1 MRDSNKN
8 QSHSWLKGAS
18 TTSEDVEVYYDV
30 WAKKYNEDLKD
41 WQYHAPIEA
50 AKLLK
55 SFMPGA
61 VKILD
66 AGCGTGLTG
75 ITLREFGYADIA
87 GIDISRKSITL
98 AEETGAYSSLQQQD
112 LQKQPFPFNIDEFD
126 AVNCIGVLTYI
137 EDPRSLFQE
146 FCRIVRP
153 GGYIVFTHREDLVNS
168 FNYPEL
174 LKELEHKNYWKNLLT
189 SKPKPYLPK
198 NRNFT
203 DEIKV
208 VYYIFQ
214 TPEEKE

>member
-1 MRDSNKN
+1 MKGSNKD

-30 WAKKYNEDLKD
+30 WAKKYNEDLKN

-55 SFMPGA
+55 SFMPGS

-75 ITLREFGYADIA
+75 ITLREFGYADIV
-87 GIDISRKSITL
+87 GIDISRKSIAL

-112 LQKQPFPFNIDEFD
+112 LQKQPFPFNNDEFD
-126 AVNCIGVLTYI
+126 AVNCIGVLSYI
-137 EDPRSLFQE
+137 EDPISLFQE

-153 GGYIVFTHREDLVNS
+153 GGYIVFTHREDLVIS
-168 FNYPEL
+168 FNFQEL
-174 LKELEHKNYWKNLLT
+174 LKELEYKNCWKNILT
-189 SKPKPYLPK
+189 SEPKPYLPK
-198 NRNFT
+198 NKDFT

-214 TPEEKE
+214 TPEEK

>member
-18 TTSEDVEVYYDV
+18 KASEDVEVYYDV
-30 WAKKYNEDLKD
+30 WAKKYNEDLKN
-41 WQYHAPIEA
+41 WQYHAPVEA

-55 SFMPGA
+55 NFIPESA
-61 VKILD
+61 KILD

-75 ITLREFGYADIA
+75 IALREFGYTDIV
-87 GIDISRKSITL
+87 GIDISRKSIIL
-98 AEETGAYSSLQQQD
+98 AEETGAYSSLQQHD
-112 LQKQPFPFNIDEFD
+112 LQKQPFPFNIDAFD
-126 AVNCIGVLTYI
+126 AVSCIGVLTYI
-137 EDPRSLFQE
+137 EDLRSLFQE
-146 FCRIVRP
+146 FGRIVRP
-153 GGYIVFTHREDLVNS
+153 GGYIVFTHREDLVKS
-168 FNYPEL
+168 FNYPKL

-198 NRNFT
+198 NKDFT

-214 TPEEKE
+214 IPEEK